1 MLEDSGIE
9 ILLKQENKH
18 VDYDLT
24 CIDINVQKIKDRF
37 TENLPSL
44 NKSSDMAYIIYT
56 SGSTGKPKGV
66 MVNHKSILNTLCW
79 RIESYQY
86 SESDITLQMPS
97 FSFDSSV
104 EDIFTTLLS
113 GGKLILIEDIRM
125 NFSKFINIIQNNK
138 VTNLLAVPSYYNN
151 LLNTIDKPLV
161 DLRFV
166 TIAGEGFN
174 ENLITKHFQKM
185 PHVKLFNEYGPTEN
199 SVCSTICEL
208 KQEDQKVL
216 IGKPIQ

>member
-1 MLEDSGIE
+1 DSGIE

-86 SESDITLQMPS
+86 SESDIT
-97 FSFDSSV
+97 
-104 EDIFTTLLS
+104 
-113 GGKLILIEDIRM
+113 
-125 NFSKFINIIQNNK
+125 
-138 VTNLLAVPSYYNN
+138 
-151 LLNTIDKPLV
+151 
-161 DLRFV
+161 
-166 TIAGEGFN
+166 
-174 ENLITKHFQKM
+174 
-185 PHVKLFNEYGPTEN
+185 
-199 SVCSTICEL
+199 
-208 KQEDQKVL
+208 
-216 IGKPIQ
+216 

>member
-1 MLEDSGIE
+1 QLTYWGLNEKSNQVATLLREKGVKSNTVVGIMVERSIEMIVGMMAILKAGGAYLPIDPEYPEDRRRYMLEDSGIE

-113 GGKLILIEDIRM
+113 GGKLILIE
-125 NFSKFINIIQNNK
+125 
-138 VTNLLAVPSYYNN
+138 
-151 LLNTIDKPLV
+151 
-161 DLRFV
+161 
-166 TIAGEGFN
+166 
-174 ENLITKHFQKM
+174 
-185 PHVKLFNEYGPTEN
+185 
-199 SVCSTICEL
+199 
-208 KQEDQKVL
+208 
-216 IGKPIQ
+216 